1 MAEKRP
7 VIIYGA
13 NGFSGRLVAEFLRE
27 YNLPF
32 IAAGRSASKIKRVM
46 DHVPGIET
54 ADFEIVE
61 TGGTVA
67 ELTKAFDGAKVV
79 CNCVGP
85 FIYHGPTVAEACLRA
100 GCHYIDIGGEQHWHR
115 EASEKFGPKFA
126 ERGLLIAPATAFM
139 STPSDIAA
147 RVCIET
153 AAVDTLEILTM
164 FRGIPT
170 FGSTQTIFAGIRTD
184 AYYLE
189 QNRYKPW
196 PRATAYDVMVP
207 GSVQT
212 QLALTWGGFPHP
224 VWYKDHPQVA
234 NVRTM
239 GGILDRQLMEGVAAT
254 EKHYEANIR
263 PLEKAE
269 QEKKLSEMASA
280 IQAGMPPRENT
291 QVHRTIDVVEAR
303 SSTEYVKCIV
313 VGTCAY
319 RQTGLIQ
326 AYVAQSLTRRAPL
339 KVGYASAAEAI
350 GHREILRALE
360 SHGLSKLK
368 LLA

>member
-27 YNLPF
+27 YGVPF
-32 IAAGRSASKIKRVM
+32 IAAGRSAAKIKDVM
-46 DHVPGIET
+46 DRLPGIET
-54 ADFEIVE
+54 ADYEVLE
-61 TGGTVA
+61 TGSTAA
-67 ELTKAFDGAKVV
+67 ELAKSFEGAKVV

-115 EASEKFGPKFA
+115 EASEKWGPKFA
-126 ERGLLIAPATAFM
+126 DRGLLIAPATAFM

-147 RVCIET
+147 RVCVET
-153 AAVDTLEILTM
+153 AAIDTLEILTM

-170 FGSTQTIFAGIRTD
+170 FGSTQTIFAGIKTD

-196 PRATAYDVMVP
+196 PRATAYDVTVP

-224 VWYKDHPQVA
+224 VWYKNHPQVA

-239 GGILDRQLMEGVAAT
+239 GGILDRQLMEGVFAT

-263 PLEKAE
+263 PLPPAE
-269 QEKKLSEMASA
+269 QEKMLSEMASSV
-280 IQAGMPPRENT
+280 QAGMPPRENT
-291 QVHRTIDVVEAR
+291 HVHRTIDVIEAR
-303 SSTEYVKCIV
+303 GSTDYVKCIV

-326 AYVAQSLTRRAPL
+326 AFVAHSLIRRAPM
-339 KVGYASAAEAI
+339 KVGYAAAAEAV
-350 GHREILRALE
+350 GHREIFRALE
-360 SHGLSKLK
+360 THGLSKMK
-368 LLA
+368 IVA

>member
-1 MAEKRP
+1 MSDKRP
-7 VIIYGA
+7 VVVYGA
-13 NGFSGRLVAEFLRE
+13 SGFSGRLVAEFLRE
-27 YNLPF
+27 YNVPF
-32 IAAGRSASKIKRVM
+32 IAAGRNAARIREVM
-46 DHVPGIET
+46 NHVPGIET
-54 ADFEIVE
+54 AEFDIVE
-61 TGGTVA
+61 TGGTVE
-67 ELTKAFDGAKVV
+67 ELTKVFDGAKVV

-85 FIYHGPTVAEACLRA
+85 FIYHGPTVAEACWRA

-115 EASEKFGPKFA
+115 EASEKWGVKFR

-147 RVCIET
+147 RVCIE
-153 AAVDTLEILTM
+153 AAPVDTLEILTM
-164 FRGIPT
+164 FKGIPT
-170 FGSTQTIFAGIRTD
+170 FGSTQTIFAGIQTD
-184 AYYLE
+184 AYYLD
-189 QNRYKPW
+189 QNRYKLW
-196 PRATAYDVMVP
+196 PRATSCDVMVP

-239 GGILDRQLMEGVAAT
+239 GGILDRQLMEGVFAT

-263 PLEKAE
+263 PLPKAE

-280 IQAGMPPRENT
+280 VQAGTPPRENT
-291 QVHRTIDVVEAR
+291 HVHRTIDVVEAR
-303 SSTEYVKCIV
+303 GSTAYVRCLV
-313 VGTCAY
+313 FGTCAY

-326 AYVAQSLTRRAPL
+326 AYVAHSLIHRAPM
-339 KVGYASAAEAI
+339 KVGYASAAEAV
-350 GHREILRALE
+350 GHREILGALE

-368 LLA
+368 LIV